1 VDAKQ
6 RTLQRKQA
14 RSGQA
19 ACIGSCFEGGKPA
32 EMDVDLTIIMLGL
45 APTGGAS
52 MPAPAAH
59 SFIIGV
65 PVLGV

>member
-1 VDAKQ
+1 VDAKHAPP
-6 RTLQRKQA
+6 QRKQA

-32 EMDVDLTIIMLGL
+32 KMDVDLTIIMLGL
-45 APTGGAS
+45 APIGGAS
-52 MPAPAAH
+52 ALAPTAH
-59 SFIIGV
+59 SFVIGV